1 MRKSIMAGL
10 FLLFFVGSCEEPEDQ
25 METEVGKQVGA
36 YEHVETDV

>member
-1 MRKSIMAGL
+1 MAGL